1 MITSCIGHSFLL
13 RLISYILKLNIT
25 LISVCKMADFLVYI
39 IGLDQ
44 ALSLARNLERPEN
57 GANRF

>member
-1 MITSCIGHSFLL
+1 
-13 RLISYILKLNIT
+13 
-25 LISVCKMADFLVYI
+25 MADFLVYI